1 MALAI
6 FGWLLAA
13 CVFAYQ
19 GVYILRTGR
28 TTLFLDKRARAPAGL
43 VTRLRYAIVCLLLA
57 AGIIAIL
64 ATALARNGVGR
75 VWDWLNGRLGT
86 VVFASFMAITG
97 LRLVVQPENMLREL
111 IRENPELLGHRSTM
125 VIARAVGTVLFG
137 IAAVFLAT
145 A

>member
-1 MALAI
+1 MALMI
-6 FGWLLAA
+6 FGWLLGA

-28 TTLFLDKRARAPAGL
+28 TTLFLDKRPRAPAGL
-43 VTRLRYAIVCLLLA
+43 VTRLRYALVYLFPA

-64 ATALARNGVGR
+64 ATSLARTGVNR
-75 VWDWLNGRLGT
+75 VWSWLYGRLGT
-86 VVFASFMAITG
+86 LVFASFMAITG
-97 LRLVVQPENMLREL
+97 LRLLVQPEKMLREL
-111 IRENPELLGHRSTM
+111 IRENPEPLEQRSTL
-125 VIARAVGTVLFG
+125 VIAPAVGTVLFG